1 MKQRLIRKVRLMA
14 SSIYNIIKSMYTE
27 IQNNTNQIP
36 FDQSNY
42 KVMDY
47 SQNNGNQNSGNQ
59 SSGNQNSG
67 NQGNG
72 NQSNGNQNNGNQSNG
87 NQSTNNLRNYNQ
99 SGDNK
104 SNDNLKNYNQSKD
117 DQNDYYSGYNK
128 STSSANQSN
137 VVSNARQ
144 NEIVKKLQNAII
156 MAEILSPPV
165 CRTRGYKRNTRNTRN
180 R

>member
-67 NQGNG
+67 NQG
-72 NQSNGNQNNGNQSNG
+72 NGNQNNGNQSNG

-165 CRTRGYKRNTRNTRN
+165 CRTRGYKRNTRNR
-180 R
+180 

>member
-1 MKQRLIRKVRLMA
+1 MA